1 MAEDSGMSPLER
13 FRRSGGWNGETPR
26 VQPAAPPADAPGGST
41 RPSLVPDPD
50 AQPTPAQ
57 PTPAQPTPAQ
67 PTSDDGHAAFGKLSA
82 HAVAVPALASNVRPA
97 LVLREREARGLL
109 AEARRHDV
117 GVGGSFSAGPAGIQV
132 WSGPFDG
139 PGGSHGTAVHLG
151 SIDWIYDTPVR
162 YYATIYRAMVTA
174 QGIAVRHNPHTI
186 LESVLRLTGL
196 SVEGTRLTMPM
207 PPPRDPFRRRA

>member
-1 MAEDSGMSPLER
+1 M
-13 FRRSGGWNGETPR
+13 RSAPVPSRG
-26 VQPAAPPADAPGGST
+26 QPAVSPRPLGAGPRLAP
-41 RPSLVPDPD
+41 
-50 AQPTPAQ
+50 
-57 PTPAQPTPAQ
+57 
-67 PTSDDGHAAFGKLSA
+67 

-97 LVLREREARGLL
+97 LVLREREARELL

-139 PGGSHGTAVHLG
+139 PNGSHGSAVHLG
-151 SIDWIYDTPVR
+151 SVDWIYDTPVR

-174 QGIAVRHNPHTI
+174 QGIAIAHTPETI
-186 LESVLRLTGL
+186 LAAVLGLTGL
-196 SVEGTRLTMPM
+196 AVEGTRLTMPM

>member
-1 MAEDSGMSPLER
+1 MAQGSGMSPLER
-13 FRRSGGWNGETPR
+13 FRRSGGWNGGTPQA
-26 VQPAAPPADAPGGST
+26 QPAGGFPKPT
-41 RPSLVPDPD
+41 LVPDP
-50 AQPTPAQ
+50 PAAGA
-57 PTPAQPTPAQ
+57 TLAG
-67 PTSDDGHAAFGKLSA
+67 DGAFGKLSA

-139 PGGSHGTAVHLG
+139 PGGSHGSAVHLG
-151 SIDWIYDTPVR
+151 SVDWIYDTPVR

-174 QGIAVRHNPHTI
+174 QGIAVQHNPHTV

-196 SVEGTRLTMPM
+196 TVEGTRLTMPM